1 MTGPDYKLYTKDINP
16 DKWQTKRMVDPL
28 KPEYDVST
36 KSGRM
41 MRIGQIEKNTPK
53 ITISP

>member
-41 MRIGQIEKNTPK
+41 MRIG
-53 ITISP
+53 